1 MARILTLHHPELA
14 REYYRSNIWQG
25 DTMYA
30 LARRHATERGNAFA
44 LRDAHR
50 RLTWAELIAWVDVVA
65 SDLDTA
71 GLRSGDRVSVWL
83 PNRLESTVVFL
94 ACARNG
100 YICNPSLHQNYTV
113 EEIVGLVSAIKS
125 RALVAQP
132 GYGADAAT
140 TDVFAK
146 AAELS
151 SLKRAYALP
160 PPNANA
166 TSLPCGAHAFPP
178 APSATAPKVS
188 NSPASGD
195 PDKIVY
201 LAFTSGTTGQP
212 KAVMHSDNTLLANGR
227 AMVADWGHGP
237 DTVLLSLS
245 PMSHHIGTVAL
256 EQTLVAGCELVMHD
270 PAAGTAAIDWIEQ
283 TGATYVMGVPT
294 HAMDILHT
302 AEARGMDRLGSV
314 RVFYLAGAPIPT
326 ETARK
331 LVVLGATP
339 QNVYGMT
346 ENGSHQYTKPTD
358 SAEVITST
366 CGKACSGYEIKLWHQ
381 DNPDVEAPPGEI
393 GEIGGRGGL
402 LMLGYFGNQQA
413 TESSFNASGWFM
425 SGDLGRFD
433 PHGNIQIVGR
443 KKDLIIRGG
452 HNIHPAR
459 IEDLAH
465 RHPKVKKAAAFP
477 IPDER
482 LGEKVCLAIIA
493 DGEPPSADELLNHLA
508 EAGLSKYDMPEY
520 YIALEALPLT
530 ASGKILKRE
539 LVAWARAGRLQPQPV
554 RYQGKQR

>member
-1 MARILTLHHPELA
+1 MARILTLHNPGLT

-30 LARRHATERGNAFA
+30 LARRHATERGTSFA

-50 RLTWAELIAWVDVVA
+50 RLTWASLVAWIDAVA
-65 SDLDTA
+65 ADLDAA

-100 YICNPSLHQNYTV
+100 YVCNPSLHQNYTV
-113 EEIVGLVSAIKS
+113 AEIASLLSAIGA
-125 RALVAQP
+125 RALIAQP

-140 TDVFAK
+140 VDIFAK
-146 AAELS
+146 AAELPT
-151 SLKRAYALP
+151 LKRVYALSSVNAAP
-160 PPNANA
+160 P
-166 TSLPCGAHAFPP
+166 LPSGVHAFPP
-178 APSATAPKVS
+178 LPTSAALSASPP
-188 NSPASGD
+188 PASDD

-201 LAFTSGTTGQP
+201 LAFTSGTTGLP

-227 AMVADWGHGP
+227 AMVADWGHSP
-237 DTVLLSLS
+237 DTVLLTLS

-256 EQTLVAGCELVMHD
+256 EQTLVAGCELAMHD
-270 PAAGTAAIDWIEQ
+270 PSAGTTAIDWLEQ

-294 HAMDILHT
+294 HAMDILHV
-302 AEARGMDRLGSV
+302 AEGRRMDRLGSV

-331 LVVLGATP
+331 LMALGTTP

-358 SAEVITST
+358 SPEVITST
-366 CGKACSGYEIKLWHQ
+366 CGKACTGYEIRLWQQ

-433 PHGNIQIVGR
+433 AHGDIQIVGR

-452 HNIHPAR
+452 HNIYPAR

-477 IPDER
+477 VPDER

-493 DGEPPSADELLNHLA
+493 DGQAPSADELLKHLA
-508 EAGLSKYDMPEY
+508 EMGLSKYDMPEY
-520 YIALEALPLT
+520 YIALDALPLT

-539 LVAWARAGRLQPQPV
+539 LVEWARSGRLQPV
-554 RYQGKQR
+554 RYRGKQQ